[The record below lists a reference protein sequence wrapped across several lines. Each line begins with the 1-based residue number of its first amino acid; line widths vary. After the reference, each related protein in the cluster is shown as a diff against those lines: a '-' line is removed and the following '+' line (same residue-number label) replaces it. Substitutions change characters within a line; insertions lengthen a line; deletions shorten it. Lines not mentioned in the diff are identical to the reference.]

1 MAQLRHPLYFT
12 GTLDIGERMKLLT
25 KCAAAAIFF
34 WAGAAGAALS
44 RQEFAER
51 AKDWFYV
58 YAERLQFDDA
68 FAARELN
75 AWHDAWAAQIAQLK
89 EFGGDK
95 AEADIPFTADGKTV
109 LNLLRSDMRAQKL
122 FTDEKS
128 PRDELVQAM
137 IKSVEANPHSH
148 AETIFESLKTLAE
161 SEARR
166 KVTPAEREA
175 EERKRRVELLAE
187 FFAIDFRQ
195 KHGKEFKKTEAEKL
209 SKVLTLAPA
218 DLLAGKT
225 VGGAERDVAARLS
238 EYIAAAEA
246 AKSPVFTAKDL
257 KESQPVFDSYR
268 KHRKESL
275 PKEEAAAYD
284 ALEAAMKQ
292 YLGLAQ

>member
-1 MAQLRHPLYFT
+1 M
-12 GTLDIGERMKLLT
+12 
-25 KCAAAAIFF
+25 
-34 WAGAAGAALS
+34 
-44 RQEFAER
+44 
-51 AKDWFYV
+51 
-58 YAERLQFDDA
+58 
-68 FAARELN
+68 
-75 AWHDAWAAQIAQLK
+75 
-89 EFGGDK
+89 
-95 AEADIPFTADGKTV
+95 
-109 LNLLRSDMRAQKL
+109 
-122 FTDEKS
+122 DEKS

-148 AETIFESLKTLAE
+148 AEAIFESLKTLAE